1 MHVVPCREVD
11 TLKVR
16 AGDSVFLN
24 TGITELEEDSKILW
38 THGDNDTCIAKIIG

>member
-16 AGDSVFLN
+16 AGDSVILN
-24 TGITELEEDSKILW
+24 TGITELEEDSNILW